1 MGDIA
6 LLRRRIHEVRLE
18 NADVRMFV
26 PENSLVDV
34 VTPETVRPIIS
45 ARFPLESAQEITNT
59 VLHGGRKI
67 FSILVMLDQVDR
79 IEHFI
84 KRDQLQ
90 ARDIDSLLPV
100 TKIDLRTTLKD
111 DYIADQFYLS
121 QWEFCAPVFTRKTIP
136 RIFDRH
142 VVLPFVRKEWVAAGA
157 YGAVYKIDIHPDHR
171 PVSSDANIEY
181 VRKEIALGDGTYDN
195 EVRILSTLQC
205 LDHPNIW
212 SLLACYTHNDQH
224 NIISPYISQG
234 TLRKY
239 LQQETRTTVHPSE
252 TFHLVAGL
260 ASAVWAMHE
269 FVFGSDHQAHKGH
282 HDDLRPDNVIF
293 DGSRLILAD
302 FGLSSLKASPEN
314 SKTTFKGRQG
324 FYQPPECADLGH
336 PYKEHG
342 ATRASDI
349 FAFGCMIA
357 DIIVHLAK
365 GPAGVKEFEEARTF
379 HRQPITFHLFH
390 EGNRANDA
398 VAAFLERTAT
408 EFGSPVFGDIV
419 QLVVTMLD
427 LDPKKRP
434 LARHATTKLYD
445 ITIAAFVEQCTPL
458 FVSLKSSPHA
468 VIEHARFL
476 SWRRSFDASYY
487 FTLPRPTTATA
498 MLESIFDTLRQMKQ
512 ALDDV
517 DLALAGDC
525 RTFLDIR
532 RMNTELINSLPE
544 PRRAAAESQ
553 LSTILLKMIS
563 SSPND
568 IVYDSLRTAFGD
580 SSIARL
586 AAAKRQILKVEG
598 DIGSVAEIRCR
609 VLPNSSGLRLRDREN
624 VGPFRLARVY
634 DGSND
639 VGRLVLE
646 EVIKYQDRYRLKR
659 LLPRLSKLTEL
670 LAGPN
675 LPPELR
681 VLPFY
686 GLHDNAKTSSV
697 GLLYDLGEVHQGVP
711 SSPELKSLHQ
721 LLSNEDKTHLPN
733 LETRYSLA
741 SGLAEALAALHDVE
755 WYHKDLT
762 CHSVLFL
769 PSSDRQPHWKTSPY
783 LIGFHHSRQTRDD
796 FSEGPLAASQDR
808 KRERYHHP
816 DYLSKENGQFRGF
829 RPEFDYYSL
838 GILLVEVACWS
849 TIDAIMSSNAKEDN
863 RTFARSVVE
872 ERLDE
877 LKFSMGLTYA
887 GVVEECLTG
896 IKKSRVV
903 AEGVPTDAQT
913 NLAVKETITG
923 PLKSLLS
930 RVQEANSSSTPM
942 QKRKADDE
950 GARPVSK
957 RLQL

>member
-6 LLRRRIHEVRLE
+6 LLRRRIHEVRVE

-45 ARFPLESAQEITNT
+45 ARFPLENAQEITTT

-67 FSILVMLDQVDR
+67 FSILVMLDQVGR

-90 ARDIDSLLPV
+90 ARHIDSLLPV
-100 TKIDLRTTLKD
+100 TKFDLRTTLKD
-111 DYIADQFYLS
+111 DYFADQFYLS

-142 VVLPFVRKEWVAAGA
+142 VVLPFIRKEWVAAGA
-157 YGAVYKIDIHPDHR
+157 YGAVYRIEIHPDHR
-171 PVSSDANIEY
+171 SVSGDATTE
-181 VRKEIALGDGTYDN
+181 
-195 EVRILSTLQC
+195 
-205 LDHPNIW
+205 
-212 SLLACYTHNDQH
+212 
-224 NIISPYISQG
+224 

-239 LQQETRTTVHPSE
+239 LQQERNTAVHHSE

-269 FVFGSDHQAHKGH
+269 FVFGSSDHQAHKGH
-282 HDDLRPDNVIF
+282 HDDLRPDNVLF

-357 DIIVHLAK
+357 DIVVHLAK
-365 GPAGVKEFEEARTF
+365 GPAGVKEFEAARTF

-390 EGNRANDA
+390 KGNRANDA
-398 VAAFLERTAT
+398 VAAYLEKTAT
-408 EFGSPVFGDIV
+408 EFGSP
-419 QLVVTMLD
+419 
-427 LDPKKRP
+427 KRP
-434 LARHATTKLYD
+434 LARLVTTKLYD
-445 ITIAAFVEQCTPL
+445 FTIAAFVEQCTPL
-458 FVSLKSSPHA
+458 FVTLKSSPHA

-498 MLESIFDTLRQMKQ
+498 MLESIIDTLRQIKQ

-517 DLALAGDC
+517 DLAIAGDC
-525 RTFLDIR
+525 RTFQDIR

-568 IVYDSLRTAFGD
+568 IVYDSLRIAFGD
-580 SSIARL
+580 SHIARL
-586 AAAKRQILKVEG
+586 AAAKRQVLKAEG
-598 DIGSVAEIRCR
+598 ELASVAEIRCR
-609 VLPNSSGLRLRDREN
+609 LLPNSSGLRLRDREN
-624 VGPFRLARVY
+624 VGPFRLARVF
-634 DGSND
+634 DESND

-659 LLPRLSKLTEL
+659 LLPRLSKLAEL

-681 VLPFY
+681 VLLFY
-686 GLHDNAKTSSV
+686 GLHDHVETSSV
-697 GLLYDLGEVHQGVP
+697 GVLYDLGEVHQGVP
-711 SSPELKSLHQ
+711 SSLELQSLHQ
-721 LLSNEDKTHLPN
+721 LLANRDKTHLPN
-733 LETRYSLA
+733 LEKRYSLA
-741 SGLAEALAALHDVE
+741 GGVAEALAALHDVE

-769 PSSDRQPHWKTSPY
+769 PASDRQPHWNNQPY

-808 KRERYHHP
+808 SRERYHHP

-838 GILLVEVACWS
+838 GILLLEVACWN
-849 TIDAIMSSNAKEDN
+849 TIDAIMSSHAKEDN

-872 ERLDE
+872 EKLDE
-877 LKFSMGLTYA
+877 LKFSMGSTYA
-887 GVVEECLTG
+887 GVVEQCLTG
-896 IKKSRVV
+896 VKKSAVV
-903 AEGVPTDAQT
+903 AEGVPIDAQT
-913 NLAVKETITG
+913 NLAVRETITG

-930 RVQEANSSSTPM
+930 RVPEQDTPSIPT
-942 QKRKADDE
+942 QKRKAEDE
-950 GARPVSK
+950 DIRPVSK
-957 RLQL
+957 RLQV